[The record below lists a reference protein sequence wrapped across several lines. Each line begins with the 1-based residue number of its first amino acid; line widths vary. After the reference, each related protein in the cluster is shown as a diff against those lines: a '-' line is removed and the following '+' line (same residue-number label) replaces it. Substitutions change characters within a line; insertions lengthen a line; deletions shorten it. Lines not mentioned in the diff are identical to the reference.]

1 MRQKI
6 QPAEITASLSS
17 ARVFFALWPGLDMRQ
32 ELHAVAEEYALP
44 CAARVMRAEGLHLT
58 LLYIGEIE
66 RTRLTALRQAASTVS
81 AAAFW
86 LEISQL
92 KFWQHNKIGYA
103 TVEHAALPLARLVV
117 ALTHAVQAAGFPLVA
132 SEFHAHI
139 TMLRKVQHGF
149 APQTISPLCWWVDSF
164 ALIESVGT
172 GEDLRYEIL
181 ALWPLVGIKVGP
193 SQ

>member
-6 QPAEITASLSS
+6 QSAEIKASLSS
-17 ARVFFALWPGLDMRQ
+17 ARVFFALWPGADMRQ
-32 ELHAVAEEYALP
+32 ALHAVAEGYALP

-58 LLYIGEIE
+58 LLYIGEVE
-66 RTRLTALRQAASTVS
+66 LSRLAALLQAAATVS
-81 AAAFW
+81 TAAFW

-103 TVEHAALPLARLVV
+103 TARHVALPLTRLVV
-117 ALTHAVQAAGFPLVA
+117 ALAHAVQAAGFPLAA
-132 SEFHAHI
+132 SEFQAHI
-139 TMLRKVQHGF
+139 TLLRKVQHGF

-164 ALIESVGT
+164 VLIESVGT

-181 ALWPLVGIKVGP
+181 AQWPLVGIKI
-193 SQ
+193 